1 MAKSE
6 YFLLIKKNG
15 VVYETTLSAVTS
27 QYIKGLAQTNT
38 HTLSY
43 THTHTH
49 IHTSHP
55 DPWEDIMDENIE
67 VVIDLIYVANDNKS
81 FKERR
86 KREYDLKTC
95 YIETRMICIS
105 FET

>member
-43 THTHTH
+43 TYTD
-49 IHTSHP
+49 IHTYTQ
-55 DPWEDIMDENIE
+55 
-67 VVIDLIYVANDNKS
+67 VIPTLGKI
-81 FKERR
+81 
-86 KREYDLKTC
+86 
-95 YIETRMICIS
+95 
-105 FET
+105 